1 MAQSKHRDEDTPDI
15 YFIPPNYVDS
25 SGVFGG
31 MFRLR
36 NAVESCAVGGASAW
50 LIFGVTAGMD
60 LTIRIIVLLS
70 VVLPLMFFAAIG
82 IMGLSIT
89 EFLFFCFRFLFKR
102 RIIGESSHEKT
113 NKGQKGMLSRSR
125 RGKFIRT
132 TSEAADYIPIKAIKN
147 GIIYTTD
154 GRYVK
159 IIEVTPINF
168 LLRTPKEQRSIIW
181 SFVSFL
187 KVSPIKMQLK
197 CLAKKA
203 DIEKHLSI
211 ARADLQKEKN
221 KECRA
226 LQEDYMKLLYDIGSK
241 EAVSRRFFIIF
252 EYEPYIRARDIEAD
266 AIASL
271 NTIAATAKSYLAG
284 CGNDI
289 VEHDNDD
296 DFAVE
301 ALYQML
307 NRKSSFDVPLSARK
321 REVIMD
327 YAASYGKAAV
337 QNIPP
342 TELAAPKYIDLSHMN
357 YIKMDGV
364 YIAYLVVPTHGYKAH
379 VHAGW
384 TSLLVN
390 AGEGIDID
398 IYLCKEPKEKVSQSL
413 GRHIRMNKSKIK
425 DAQDTNDDFDDLAG
439 SIQGGYY
446 MKRGIANNEDFYY
459 ANILVTITG
468 TTRENLDW
476 RVREMQKKMISQD
489 MAVQLCTFRME
500 DAFLSSLPLARIEK
514 GLQKYSRRNMLTSGA
529 ASCYPLTSFEMCDD
543 NGILLGVNKHNQSLI
558 MVDIFNSRVYK
569 NANMAIL
576 GTSGAGKSFTL
587 QLMATRM
594 RRKGI
599 QVFILAPLKGHEF
612 FRTCNTIGGSFIQV
626 SPSSKHCINIMEIR
640 PIDTAAAELIDE
652 AVLDRSLLATKI
664 DRLHIFFSLLIPDM
678 SHEERQLLDETI
690 IRTYQRF
697 GISHDNDTLLD
708 VSEPSGKRFRI
719 MPTLGDLHSLL
730 SERNETKRMANIIN
744 RLVHGSASTF
754 NQQTN
759 VNLDNKYIVLDIS
772 ELTGD
777 LLTVGMFAALDYIW
791 DKAKQDRTKEKAIFI
806 DETWKLIG
814 AASNR
819 LAAEFVLEIF
829 KIIRGY
835 GGSAICATQDLNDFF
850 ALEDGKYG
858 KGIINN
864 CKTKIIL
871 NLEDDEADR
880 VQDILGLSESER
892 QAIVHFERGNAMIS
906 ANKNNV
912 TVEIKPSEKEK
923 ELITTDRRELQAIA
937 ERKKNQ
943 YAVNTSLL
951 RQA

>member
-1 MAQSKHRDEDTPDI
+1 
-15 YFIPPNYVDS
+15 
-25 SGVFGG
+25 
-31 MFRLR
+31 
-36 NAVESCAVGGASAW
+36 
-50 LIFGVTAGMD
+50 
-60 LTIRIIVLLS
+60 
-70 VVLPLMFFAAIG
+70 
-82 IMGLSIT
+82 
-89 EFLFFCFRFLFKR
+89 
-102 RIIGESSHEKT
+102 
-113 NKGQKGMLSRSR
+113 
-125 RGKFIRT
+125 
-132 TSEAADYIPIKAIKN
+132 
-147 GIIYTTD
+147 
-154 GRYVK
+154 
-159 IIEVTPINF
+159 
-168 LLRTPKEQRSIIW
+168 
-181 SFVSFL
+181 
-187 KVSPIKMQLK
+187 
-197 CLAKKA
+197 
-203 DIEKHLSI
+203 
-211 ARADLQKEKN
+211 
-221 KECRA
+221 
-226 LQEDYMKLLYDIGSK
+226 
-241 EAVSRRFFIIF
+241 
-252 EYEPYIRARDIEAD
+252 
-266 AIASL
+266 
-271 NTIAATAKSYLAG
+271 
-284 CGNDI
+284 
-289 VEHDNDD
+289 
-296 DFAVE
+296 
-301 ALYQML
+301 
-307 NRKSSFDVPLSARK
+307 
-321 REVIMD
+321 
-327 YAASYGKAAV
+327 
-337 QNIPP
+337 
-342 TELAAPKYIDLSHMN
+342 
-357 YIKMDGV
+357 GV
-364 YIAYLVVPTHGYKAH
+364 YIAYLVVPTHGFRTH
-379 VHAGW
+379 VQAGW
-384 TSLLVN
+384 ISLLVN

-398 IYLCKEPKEKVSQSL
+398 IYLAKQPKEKISQSL

-439 SIQGGYY
+439 SIHGGYY

-459 ANILVTITG
+459 TNIMVTITG
-468 TTRENLDW
+468 ATKEILDW
-476 RVREMQKKMISQD
+476 RVREMQKKLISQD
-489 MAVQLCTFRME
+489 MSVQMCTFRME
-500 DAFLSSLPLARIEK
+500 DAFLSSLPLASIEK
-514 GLQKYSRRNMLTSGA
+514 NLHKWSRRNMLTSGA

-640 PIDTAAAELIDE
+640 PVDTAAAELIDE
-652 AVLDRSLLATKI
+652 VVLDRSLLATKI
-664 DRLHIFFSLLIPDM
+664 DRLHIFFSLMIPDM

-690 IRTYQRF
+690 IRTYHGF
-697 GISHDNDTLLD
+697 GISHDNDTLID
-708 VSEPSGKRFRI
+708 PADPECKRFKS
-719 MPTLGDLHSLL
+719 MPILGDLYNLL
-730 SERNETKRMANIIN
+730 IEREETKRMANIIN

-754 NQQTN
+754 NQPTN

-777 LLTVGMFAALDYIW
+777 LLTVGMFVALDYVW
-791 DKAKQDRTKEKAIFI
+791 DKAKEDRTKEKAVFI

-864 CKTKIIL
+864 CKTKIVL

-912 TVEIKPSEKEK
+912 AVEVKPSEKEK

-937 ERKKNQ
+937 DRKRAAIEHDRLMADAAMIAKK
-943 YAVNTSLL
+943 
-951 RQA
+951 RR

>member
-1 MAQSKHRDEDTPDI
+1 M
-15 YFIPPNYVDS
+15 
-25 SGVFGG
+25 
-31 MFRLR
+31 
-36 NAVESCAVGGASAW
+36 
-50 LIFGVTAGMD
+50 
-60 LTIRIIVLLS
+60 
-70 VVLPLMFFAAIG
+70 
-82 IMGLSIT
+82 
-89 EFLFFCFRFLFKR
+89 
-102 RIIGESSHEKT
+102 
-113 NKGQKGMLSRSR
+113 
-125 RGKFIRT
+125 
-132 TSEAADYIPIKAIKN
+132 
-147 GIIYTTD
+147 
-154 GRYVK
+154 
-159 IIEVTPINF
+159 
-168 LLRTPKEQRSIIW
+168 
-181 SFVSFL
+181 
-187 KVSPIKMQLK
+187 
-197 CLAKKA
+197 
-203 DIEKHLSI
+203 
-211 ARADLQKEKN
+211 
-221 KECRA
+221 
-226 LQEDYMKLLYDIGSK
+226 
-241 EAVSRRFFIIF
+241 
-252 EYEPYIRARDIEAD
+252 
-266 AIASL
+266 
-271 NTIAATAKSYLAG
+271 
-284 CGNDI
+284 
-289 VEHDNDD
+289 
-296 DFAVE
+296 
-301 ALYQML
+301 
-307 NRKSSFDVPLSARK
+307 
-321 REVIMD
+321 
-327 YAASYGKAAV
+327 
-337 QNIPP
+337 
-342 TELAAPKYIDLSHMN
+342 
-357 YIKMDGV
+357 
-364 YIAYLVVPTHGYKAH
+364 
-379 VHAGW
+379 
-384 TSLLVN
+384 
-390 AGEGIDID
+390 
-398 IYLCKEPKEKVSQSL
+398 
-413 GRHIRMNKSKIK
+413 
-425 DAQDTNDDFDDLAG
+425 
-439 SIQGGYY
+439 
-446 MKRGIANNEDFYY
+446 
-459 ANILVTITG
+459 
-468 TTRENLDW
+468 
-476 RVREMQKKMISQD
+476 
-489 MAVQLCTFRME
+489 
-500 DAFLSSLPLARIEK
+500 
-514 GLQKYSRRNMLTSGA
+514 
-529 ASCYPLTSFEMCDD
+529 
-543 NGILLGVNKHNQSLI
+543 
-558 MVDIFNSRVYK
+558 
-569 NANMAIL
+569 
-576 GTSGAGKSFTL
+576 
-587 QLMATRM
+587 
-594 RRKGI
+594 
-599 QVFILAPLKGHEF
+599 
-612 FRTCNTIGGSFIQV
+612 QV

-777 LLTVGMFAALDYIW
+777 LLTVGMFVTLDYIW